1 MRGRFR
7 KAIRN
12 HPKEELIMS
21 IMNFME
27 TVFSVYNES
36 RDYAA
41 AKMKEQ
47 GVVMDNVLHF

>member
-1 MRGRFR
+1 M
-7 KAIRN
+7 
-12 HPKEELIMS
+12 MS
-21 IMNFME
+21 FMNFME

-36 RDYAA
+36 RDYVA